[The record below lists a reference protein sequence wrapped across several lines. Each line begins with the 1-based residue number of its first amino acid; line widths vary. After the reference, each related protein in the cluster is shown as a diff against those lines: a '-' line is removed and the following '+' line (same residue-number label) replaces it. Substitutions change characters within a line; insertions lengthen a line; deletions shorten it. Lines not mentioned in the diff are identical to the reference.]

1 MTTQYLNIEQQELYR
16 RLHRLKRKLFLRH
29 VATLT
34 TEKPVDVTCRRLFLE
49 PSTSVDSLASRTVS
63 LSSLDTIEEEHDDLI
78 PTHFV
83 SAY

>member
-1 MTTQYLNIEQQELYR
+1 MTTQYLNLEQQELHR

-34 TEKPVDVTCRRLFLE
+34 TERPVDVTCRRLFLE
-49 PSTSVDSLASRTVS
+49 PSTSVDSLASRTAS
-63 LSSLDTIEEEHDDLI
+63 LSSLDTIEEEHGDLF